1 MIIGSGMM
9 ARAFAAYESNPEVLV
24 FASGVSD
31 SMEQR
36 PSAFARERDLLA
48 QALAAH
54 RDALIL
60 YFGTCSVYDPDRRDT
75 PYVGHKVAMEEL
87 IAASPNPWMVLRLP
101 LAIGPGHRGN
111 ALANYLYERIQR
123 GEPFDVWAGATRYP
137 IDVVDTSRIASRLL
151 ADRAFWRRRI
161 NVALRAYRVMDF
173 VAILERIVAK
183 RAQYNLLHQGQ
194 PYEVRCPELASL
206 AGELQLDMSEGYL
219 EKVLRKYFR
228 GP

>member
-1 MIIGSGMM
+1 MM
-9 ARAFAAYESNPEVLV
+9 ARAFGDYARDPGVLV

-36 PSAFARERDLLA
+36 PAAFDRERGLLT

-54 RDALIL
+54 RDALLL
-60 YFGTCSVYDPDRRDT
+60 YFGTCSIYDPGRRET
-75 PYVGHKVAMEEL
+75 PYVRHKLAMEEL
-87 IAASPNPWMVLRLP
+87 ISTAPNPWMVLRLP

-111 ALANYLYERIQR
+111 TLANYLYERIQR

-137 IDVVDTSRIASRLL
+137 IDVEDSFRIASRLL
-151 ADRAFWRRRI
+151 ADRALWRRRI
-161 NVALRAYRVMDF
+161 NVALRPYRIMAF
-173 VAILERIVAK
+173 VDILERIMEKRANYSLLQKGRSYEIDCPEVAK
-183 RAQYNLLHQGQ
+183 VA
-194 PYEVRCPELASL
+194 P
-206 AGELQLDMSEGYL
+206 ELQLDMSEGYL

>member
-1 MIIGSGMM
+1 MIVGSGMM
-9 ARAFAAYESNPEVLV
+9 AQAFSAFAHQPDVLV

-31 SMEQR
+31 SMEAR
-36 PSAFARERDLLA
+36 DAAFARERELLSH
-48 QALAAH
+48 ALAAH
-54 RDALIL
+54 REALLL
-60 YFGTCSVYDPDRRDT
+60 YFGTCSVYDPDRRET
-75 PYVGHKVAMEEL
+75 PYVRHKLAMEEL
-87 IAASPNPWMVLRLP
+87 ISTAPNPWMVLRLP

-137 IDVVDTSRIASRLL
+137 IDVVDTFRIASRLL
-151 ADRAFWRRRI
+151 ADRALWRRRI

-183 RAQYNLLHQGQ
+183 RARYNLLHKGR
-194 PYEVRCPELASL
+194 PYEVHCPELASL

>member
-1 MIIGSGMM
+1 MVLGSGMM
-9 ARAFAAYESNPEVLV
+9 ARAFGDYARHPGVLV

-31 SMEQR
+31 STEQR
-36 PSAFARERDLLA
+36 PAAFDRERGLLA
-48 QALAAH
+48 QAMAAH
-54 RDALIL
+54 RDALVL
-60 YFGTCSVYDPDRRDT
+60 YFGTCSVYDPDRRET
-75 PYVGHKVAMEEL
+75 PYVRHKLAMEEL
-87 IAASPNPWMVLRLP
+87 IATAPNPWMVLRLP

-137 IDVVDTSRIASRLL
+137 VDVTDTFRIASRLL

-173 VAILERIVAK
+173 VAIFERIVAK
-183 RAQYNLLHQGQ
+183 RGHFNLLDKGR
-194 PYEVRCPELASL
+194 PYEVHCPELASL
-206 AGELQLDMSEGYL
+206 AGELQPDMSEGYL
-219 EKVLRKYFR
+219 EKVLRKYFK

>member
-36 PSAFARERDLLA
+36 SSAFARERDLLA
-48 QALAAH
+48 QTLAAH

-101 LAIGPGHRGN
+101 LAIGSGHRGN

-137 IDVVDTSRIASRLL
+137 VDVTDTFRIASRLL

-161 NVALRAYRVMDF
+161 NFALRAYRVMDF
-173 VAILERIVAK
+173 VAILESIVAK
-183 RAQYNLLHQGQ
+183 RARYNLLHKGQ